1 MEVSIKKSI
10 VTMGLS
16 LSLFVTMGAAVE
28 KEVVLENGFTNKTY
42 TTQAETVG
50 AFLDENQI
58 ELKEGYVAFPSE
70 DTNMKDVSEVKIK
83 KGYEI
88 TIKDCGE
95 KKQYSVSSLKVGK
108 ILEELNIELGGL
120 DSLSQ
125 DVNSDLD
132 EEHILVIHRVE
143 DKETTEETVLE
154 FQTEVRQNPDLYQ
167 GESRVIQEGKNGSR
181 MDTILSRSVD
191 GEVVQSFVVA
201 SQILSE
207 PVNKIVEEGTK
218 VPENMIHG
226 KKYVKKIVM
235 QGTAYDPSAGSRTA
249 MGTRAR
255 VGAVAVDP
263 RVIPLGTKLY
273 IESADG
279 FPTYGFAVAEDTG
292 GAIKGNKI
300 DLFYNTRSE
309 AYRFGR
315 RNVVVYILDEN
326 Q

>member
-279 FPTYGFAVAEDTG
+279 FPTYGFAVAEDIG

>member
-88 TIKDCGE
+88 TIKDRGE